1 MSFKKSST
9 LFISSLMCL
18 AVAPS
23 LNAAQPKFPNK
34 VISINARG
42 QNVSDVV
49 SDVFTQ
55 SGFKVK
61 VSSAVTGKVQGMFVG
76 SPQEIWTTI
85 SRAYNL
91 VAYVDGSVVRI
102 YSATEISGQTYQSDA
117 PQDVVNSAKA
127 LVDSNNKV
135 TAANGAVRASGVPE
149 FLKQVEKLAQ
159 AARPSIQPIKE
170 TAPSTD
176 TAVLTKGSK
185 KWMVASPLLTGQAY
199 YPQVVNDAPYQIQ
212 AKAGGRRRYETRV
225 YQLRYRD
232 ATDKLM
238 RLQSG
243 SQFVPGLVSILR
255 EAKGMSS
262 GIQSN
267 DSGTT
272 YDDSRR
278 DNRRYDRR
286 DRRDDYGYDDGGYGQ
301 DDRDYGRRETN
312 GPSIIADSTNNSI
325 IIKDY
330 PSEMAEY
337 TALISQLDREQAIID
352 LELVSIVYN
361 RDDMQDLGVNWN
373 IGFGGLKMLFGG
385 GGNGGAPNIAG
396 GYVWGNGDVISA
408 QIHALQETGAMRVT
422 DRQFISATNNAISEY
437 NEGGQQNI
445 RLSSEYDTDLRTLSY
460 GLSVRVKPSII
471 NEDNQLRV
479 RMDVNFRDTSLTSQ
493 EVDGIPTAKGPSFS
507 LPNTIVPHGQAVML
521 AGRTVQFEYDK
532 KSKVPLLGDIP
543 IFNALFSKR
552 RKGIGTME
560 RAVMIIPRIRAPG
573 GGPMPTR
580 MVPLPAAEIP
590 PPIVIPQTKETKAKK
605 RRNERRDG

>member
-42 QNVSDVV
+42 QNISDVIT
-49 SDVFTQ
+49 DVFSQ
-55 SGFKVK
+55 SGFNAK
-61 VSSAVTGKVQGMFVG
+61 VSSAVTGKAQGMFVG
-76 SPQEIWTTI
+76 SPQEIWNNI
-85 SRAYNL
+85 SRAYSL
-91 VAYVDGSVVRI
+91 VAYADGNLVRI
-102 YSATEISGQTYQSDA
+102 YSAKEVTTQTYQSDA
-117 PQDVVNSAKA
+117 PNEVVKAAKA

-135 TAANGAVRASGVPE
+135 TAVNGAVRATGVPE

-159 AARPSIQPIKE
+159 TIRAPIKE
-170 TAPSTD
+170 EAPNPVTPSGIPTH
-176 TAVLTKGSK
+176 
-185 KWMVASPLLTGQAY
+185 VASPLLTGRAY
-199 YPQVVNDAPYQIQ
+199 YPELANDAPYQVRM
-212 AKAGGRRRYETRV
+212 KAGRGRRFETRV

-243 SQFVPGLVSILR
+243 SQFIPGLVSILQ
-255 EAKGMSS
+255 EIKGINS
-262 GIQSN
+262 GIRSN

-286 DRRDDYGYDDGGYGQ
+286 DRRDDYGYDDDGYGQ

-385 GGNGGAPNIAG
+385 SNGGRPNIAG

-479 RMDVNFRDTSLTSQ
+479 RMDINFRDTSLTSQ

-507 LPNTIVPHGQAVML
+507 LPNTIAPHGQAVML

-532 KSKVPLLGDIP
+532 KSKVPILGDIP
-543 IFNALFSKR
+543 IFQALFSKR

-560 RAVMIIPRIRAPG
+560 RAVMIIPRVRAPG
-573 GGPMPTR
+573 GGIMPSR
-580 MVPLPAAEIP
+580 MVPVPVSEMP
-590 PPIVIPQTKETKAKK
+590 PPIVIPQTKETKVRKK
-605 RRNERRDG
+605 RSERRDG